1 MELAISDYVALS
13 AGLVRSGEAC
23 CGLFGVEGKS
33 SHSLRN
39 SSDTGNIVAAG
50 SLAILVF
57 PTFRNRLKEVF
68 NTIYEG
74 SLHLNI
80 KP

>member
-39 SSDTGNIVAAG
+39 SSDTGNIVAT
-50 SLAILVF
+50 AIL
-57 PTFRNRLKEVF
+57 
-68 NTIYEG
+68 
-74 SLHLNI
+74 S
-80 KP
+80 